1 MNQSSLTTFRIFMAK
16 FKLESFDKVNWISR
30 GGLIDATNGELY
42 VSGLYNV
49 ITTVVT
55 VGFGD
60 LEFYTI
66 DEKLA
71 AIVLM
76 LVGNFTFSMM
86 QGHFVSILST
96 IDNVESEYL

>member
-1 MNQSSLTTFRIFMAK
+1 MAK
-16 FKLESFDKVNWISR
+16 FKLESFDENNWISR
-30 GGLIDATNGELY
+30 GKLIDATNGEVY
-42 VSGLYNV
+42 VSGLYHI

-60 LEFYTI
+60 FEFFSSS
-66 DEKLA
+66 EKLA

-76 LVGNFTFSMM
+76 LVGNITFSML
-86 QGHFVSILST
+86 QGHFNSILST